1 MAIQVKGK
9 DVSGNVNFTEGE
21 VSTVQIHQEVPDT
34 FNMRTDIESVELLRD
49 KHNTAIIEGRF
60 DPTTFFADFKMIW
73 SVRKMDY
80 DLYTSEHVP
89 IYDRQAP
96 QNRKDINKVN
106 NKIHVP
112 FYNLIVNQGVQYLNS
127 NPPIY
132 DYDNSKQLKKEME
145 NYQQDLL
152 DDPDNVEINNFDDEP
167 LQLIEFN
174 EIVQDLKLNTKII
187 ELSKH
192 MGATGVGYLHIDVFA
207 KQNRFA
213 TEDGLEMVTKLKSQV
228 IKPWYGE
235 VMEDSAV
242 IMKPRWSK
250 SNQLFFIMEV
260 WTRDEVVTYT
270 SKAYAE
276 VTSIFLDDIS
286 NMNFELSH
294 IQGELADEPVT
305 LDNPLGIVPVIEFK
319 NNEERMSDFF
329 VVEDMIN
336 ALDNTMSDQQNE
348 IEQFRL
354 AYMFLKGQGMS
365 REVAEEILSQSGIIT
380 SNDES
385 GDAKYLTKDLNVEFN
400 QFHMNALLDNIYT
413 HSNTINFNGDAFS
426 GNSSGESRQWQ
437 IKPLE
442 DRGKIKEQFMVEGLQ
457 DFAKIVEAF
466 MEMPTSGYGASLFDA
481 SKMTFKFRPSIP
493 VDIVYMADAIS
504 KLKGVVSNR
513 SLASQVPFVDN
524 GAIESR
530 QLQIEKTSDMTTEY
544 QIAKLTQKA
553 QAEVFPEGEPQA
565 KGEDLDGDK
574 PNDRKDD
581 SGTEGKGK

>member
-9 DVSGNVNFTEGE
+9 DVSGNVNFSEGE
-21 VSTVQIHQEVPDT
+21 VGLVQSHQEVPDT

-49 KHNTAIIEGRF
+49 KHNSAIMEGRF
-60 DPTTFFADFKMIW
+60 DPTVFFADFKMIW

-152 DDPDNVEINNFDDEP
+152 DDPDNVEINTFDDEP

-192 MGATGVGYLHIDVFA
+192 MGATGVGYLHLDVFA

-213 TEDGLEMVTKLKSQV
+213 SEDGLGEVTKLKSQV

-276 VTSIFLDDIS
+276 VTSIFSDIS
-286 NMNFELSH
+286 NMNFELAH
-294 IQGELADEPVT
+294 IQGEVSEEPQT

-354 AYMFLKGQGMS
+354 AYMFLKGKGMS

-380 SNDES
+380 SNDET
-385 GDAKYLTKDLNVEFN
+385 GDAKYLTKELNVEFN

-553 QAEVFPEGEPQA
+553 QAEVFPEGESQTE
-565 KGEDLDGDK
+565 GEDLDGDK

-581 SGTEGKGK
+581 SGAEGKGK

>member
-9 DVSGNVNFTEGE
+9 DVSGNVNFTDSE
-21 VSTVQIHQEVPDT
+21 VEQVQAHQEVAET

-49 KHNTAIIEGRF
+49 KHNTAIMEGRF
-60 DPTTFFADFKMIW
+60 DPTSFFADFKMIW
-73 SVRKMDY
+73 NVRKMDY

-96 QNRKDINKVN
+96 KNRKDINKLN

-112 FYNLIVNQGVQYLNS
+112 FYNLIVNQGVQYLNA

-145 NYQQDLL
+145 SYQQDLL
-152 DDPDNVEINNFDDEP
+152 DDPDNVDINNFDDEP

-174 EIVQDLKLNTKII
+174 EIVNDLKLNTKII
-187 ELSKH
+187 EISKH

-207 KQNRFA
+207 KENRFA
-213 TEDGLEMVTKLKSQV
+213 SEDGLGLVTKLKSQV

-242 IMKPRWSK
+242 ILKPRWSK

-260 WTRDEVVTYT
+260 WTRDEVMTYT
-270 SKAYAE
+270 SKAYSE
-276 VTSIFLDDIS
+276 VTSIFSDITS
-286 NMNFELSH
+286 MNFELAH
-294 IQGELADEPVT
+294 FQGEVVDEPIT
-305 LDNPLGIVPVIEFK
+305 LENPLGFVPVIEFK

-354 AYMFLKGQGMS
+354 AYMFLKGKGMS

-385 GDAKYLTKDLNVEFN
+385 GDAKYLTKELNVEFN

-457 DFAKIVEAF
+457 DFARIVEGF
-466 MEMPTSGYGASLFDA
+466 MEMPTSGYGTSLFDS

-513 SLASQVPFVDN
+513 TLASQVQFVDN

-553 QAEVFPEGEPQA
+553 QAEAFPDDEPQD

-574 PNDRKDD
+574 PSNGRDD
-581 SGTEGKGK
+581 SETKGNGK

>member
-1 MAIQVKGK
+1 MSIQVKGK
-9 DVSGNVNFTEGE
+9 DVSGNVNFTDGE
-21 VSTVQIHQEVPDT
+21 VGSVQIHQEVPDT

-49 KHNTAIIEGRF
+49 KHNSAIMEGRF
-60 DPTTFFADFKMIW
+60 DPTVFFADFKMIW

-96 QNRKDINKVN
+96 TNRKDINKVN

-152 DDPDNVEINNFDDEP
+152 EDPDNVGVNNFDEEP

-192 MGATGVGYLHIDVFA
+192 MGATGVGYLHLDVFA

-213 TEDGLEMVTKLKSQV
+213 SEDGLGEITKLKSQV

-276 VTSIFLDDIS
+276 VTSIFSDIS
-286 NMNFELSH
+286 NMNFELAH
-294 IQGELADEPVT
+294 IQGEVSEEPQT

-354 AYMFLKGQGMS
+354 AYMFLKGKGMS

-380 SNDES
+380 SNDET
-385 GDAKYLTKDLNVEFN
+385 GDAKYLTKELNVEFN

-466 MEMPTSGYGASLFDA
+466 MEMPTSGYGTSLFDA

-581 SGTEGKGK
+581 SRTEGQGE